1 MKNNYRYL
9 KVNINTT
16 IDDLKKQ
23 YKAWAFRLHPDVGGT
38 DEAMKI
44 LNSEYEA
51 AIAKIGK
58 NLNKKYS
65 YDEDFITIID
75 ELIRLNMKNVTVEIM
90 GFFIW
95 VYGNTKPYKDQLKA
109 LKLWWHSKKKC
120 WYYKPN
126 WYVKKGRKQY
136 SFEEIRNAYGSTIV
150 DESQKSSG
158 SKNTNNDFI
167 PALT

>member
-1 MKNNYRYL
+1 MKKYLTKNYS
-9 KVNINTT
+9 T
-16 IDDLKKQ
+16 IDELKKD
-23 YKAWAFRLHPDVGGT
+23 YKKWAFKLHPDVGGST
-38 DEAMKI
+38 KEMKI
-44 LNSEYEA
+44 LNNEYETC
-51 AIAKIGK
+51 IKEVGK
-58 NLNKKYS
+58 ATNKNYS
-65 YDEDFITIID
+65 FDIDFVDIID
-75 ELIRLNMKNVTVEIM
+75 ELIKMQMDGVTVEIM

-95 VYGNTKPYKDQLKA
+95 VYGNTKPYKDQLKT